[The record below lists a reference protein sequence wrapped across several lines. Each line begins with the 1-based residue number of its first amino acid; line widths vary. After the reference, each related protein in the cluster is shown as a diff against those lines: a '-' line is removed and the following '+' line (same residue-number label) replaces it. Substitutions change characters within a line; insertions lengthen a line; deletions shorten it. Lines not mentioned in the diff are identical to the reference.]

1 MNKNF
6 LLYAILVTAFSTVM
20 SWSNMMSAS
29 SRASTGGSSWST
41 HSRGGYSGGF
51 SGGGGHK

>member
-1 MNKNF
+1 MKGKF
-6 LLYAILVTAFSTVM
+6 ILYALVVTFLSTVF
-20 SWSNMMSAS
+20 SWGSMVG
-29 SRASTGGSSWST
+29 ASTSAGGSTWSS

>member
-1 MNKNF
+1 MKNY
-6 LLYAILVTAFSTVM
+6 LVYALVVTGFATIM
-20 SWSNMMSAS
+20 SWMNLVEAS
-29 SRASTGGSSWST
+29 ASTGGSSWSS

>member
-1 MNKNF
+1 MKKNF
-6 LLYAILVTAFSTVM
+6 LLYAVLVTMFSTVA
-20 SWSNMMSAS
+20 SWTSLVG
-29 SRASTGGSSWST
+29 ASTRGSGGSSWTS

>member
-1 MNKNF
+1 MNNKYF
-6 LLYAILVTAFSTVM
+6 VYAVLVATLSTVA
-20 SWSNMMSAS
+20 SWTSLVGAS
-29 SRASTGGSSWST
+29 SSSGGSSWST